1 MGRTDMR
8 KMLLWLAVAL
18 AAAGCAA
25 DPAIKTW
32 YTLNL
37 KSFETIKPGMNKEN
51 VRAVVGKAMLE
62 TNFPNIAE
70 EVWDYRLL
78 DGNYVYL
85 CEIHFDSRSGTV
97 KYYTQYW
104 DPARHGSGY
113 E

>member
-1 MGRTDMR
+1 MGRFDMR
-8 KMLLWLAVAL
+8 QMLLGLAVAL
-18 AAAGCAA
+18 ATAGCAV

-78 DGNYVYL
+78 EGTYIYL
-85 CEIHFDSRSGTV
+85 CEVHFDSRSGTV

-104 DPARHGSGY
+104 DPAFHGSGY